1 MLQDHS
7 LKVKK
12 HATRAIP
19 ARKCHVFHLV
29 YYSFPVQIPVIP
41 VIPVIFCNIFAIFCI
56 KKNIAQKN
64 AVAIFFGIL
73 KKTCDN
79 CGLVYTAVSV
89 AQDWFRWAQKG
100 PKWSKT
106 LGLTILVPFKPF
118 WTTLERVQNTKKGPK
133 SNKSIVCFFWDTLQ
147 FFFFHSHLPI
157 TNCFANCSHRNDNYS
172 S

>member
-1 MLQDHS
+1 M
-7 LKVKK
+7 
-12 HATRAIP
+12 
-19 ARKCHVFHLV
+19 
-29 YYSFPVQIPVIP
+29 IP

-56 KKNIAQKN
+56 KKILHKKN

-133 SNKSIVCFFWDTLQ
+133 SKRFIVA
-147 FFFFHSHLPI
+147 FFFGTP
-157 TNCFANCSHRNDNYS
+157 CSI
-172 S
+172 